1 MTTKPPKHFTSD
13 EFREMGHST
22 IDWIAD
28 YLEHLEERPVTPD
41 VKPGDVR
48 AVSYTPLTLPTIC
61 SV

>member
-28 YLEHLEERPVTPD
+28 YLEHLEERPVAPD

-48 AVSYTPLTLPTIC
+48 ASLPERALT
-61 SV
+61 

>member
-28 YLEHLEERPVTPD
+28 YIEHLEERPVAPD

-48 AVSYTPLTLPTIC
+48 A
-61 SV
+61 

>member
-28 YLEHLEERPVTPD
+28 YIEHLEERPVAPD
-41 VKPGDVR
+41 VKPCLL
-48 AVSYTPLTLPTIC
+48 YTSPSPRD
-61 SV
+61 S